1 MTAPHHIQQFASPWW
16 LPDGHTQTLWRR
28 FVSHKP
34 LLRRRQRVE
43 LSDGDFIDLDWV
55 DSPSTDSQSSD
66 SQSRDSE
73 SRGLGSARDLPTV
86 LLLHGLCGSSDS
98 PYVLSLQR
106 LLNERGYTS
115 VAMNFRGCSGE
126 INRLARA
133 YHSGCTEDLE
143 EIYQCLRQGTGARP
157 MVFAGFS
164 LGGNVLLK
172 WLSEIGRRDDVLL
185 GVSVSAPFSLAYCS
199 GAMNSGLSSAYGH
212 FFRRRLVR
220 DVESKRAHFRASGR
234 RDELQKLDALG
245 DLRRLQTLWEFDD
258 QVTAPLH
265 GFDGAEHYYE
275 TCSSGP
281 LLPAIHTP
289 VQLIQSANDP
299 IIPAG
304 CLPRPGELP
313 MHVRLHLT
321 ETGGHVGF
329 TCVGQPLWL
338 EQRILAAI
346 EECQPS
352 STGTSSA

>member
-1 MTAPHHIQQFASPWW
+1 MTGPRHLKEFASPWW

-28 FVSHKP
+28 FVSHTP
-34 LLRRRQRVE
+34 LTRRRQRVE

-55 DSPSTDSQSSD
+55 DSLSTD
-66 SQSRDSE
+66 R
-73 SRGLGSARDLPTV
+73 GSARHLPTV
-86 LLLHGLCGSSDS
+86 FLLHGLCGSSDS

-106 LLNERGYTS
+106 LLQERGYSS

-143 EIYQCLRQGTGARP
+143 EIYQHIQQQGGAQSI
-157 MVFAGFS
+157 VFAGFS

-185 GVSVSAPFSLAYCS
+185 GVAVSAPFSLAYCS

-212 FFRRRLVR
+212 YFRRRLVR
-220 DVESKRAHFRASGR
+220 DVESKRAHFRASGQF
-234 RDELQKLDALG
+234 DELLKLEELG
-245 DLRRLQTLWEFDD
+245 DLRRLRTLWEFDD

-299 IIPAG
+299 LIPAG
-304 CLPRPGELP
+304 CVPHPGELP
-313 MHVRLHLT
+313 KHVRLHLT

-329 TCVGQPLWL
+329 TCAGQPLWL
-338 EQRILAAI
+338 EQLILAAI
-346 EECQPS
+346 EN
-352 STGTSSA
+352 ARR

>member
-1 MTAPHHIQQFASPWW
+1 MTGPHHLQEFASPWW

-28 FVSHKP
+28 FISHLP
-34 LLRRRQRVE
+34 LTRRRQRVE

-55 DSPSTDSQSSD
+55 DSLSTD
-66 SQSRDSE
+66 R
-73 SRGLGSARDLPTV
+73 GSARELPTV
-86 LLLHGLCGSSDS
+86 FLLHGLCGSSDS

-106 LLNERGYTS
+106 LLQERGYTS

-143 EIYQCLRQGTGARP
+143 EIYQHLQQQGGAQP
-157 MVFAGFS
+157 MMFAGFS

-185 GVSVSAPFSLAYCS
+185 GVAVSAPFSLAYCS

-212 FFRRRLVR
+212 YFRRRLVR
-220 DVESKRAHFRASGR
+220 DVESKRAHFRARGQL
-234 RDELQKLDALG
+234 DELQKLERLG

-304 CLPRPGELP
+304 CLPQPGDLP
-313 MHVRLHLT
+313 KHVRLHLT

-329 TCVGQPLWL
+329 TCAGQPQWL
-338 EQRILAAI
+338 EHRILAAI
-346 EECQPS
+346 EN
-352 STGTSSA
+352 TRR

>member
-1 MTAPHHIQQFASPWW
+1 MTEPHRLQEFASPWW
-16 LPDGHTQTLWRR
+16 LPGGHTQTLWRR
-28 FVSHKP
+28 FVSHIP
-34 LLRRRQRVE
+34 LPRRRQRVE

-55 DSPSTDSQSSD
+55 DSHSNDLHSTDPHSTD
-66 SQSRDSE
+66 P
-73 SRGLGSARDLPTV
+73 GSARDLPTV
-86 LLLHGLCGSSDS
+86 FLLHGLCGSSDS

-106 LLNERGYTS
+106 LLQERGYTS

-143 EIYQCLRQGTGARP
+143 EIYQCLRQHSGARP

-185 GVSVSAPFSLAYCS
+185 GVSVSAPFSLSYCS
-199 GAMNSGLSSAYGH
+199 GAMNSGLSKAYGH
-212 FFRRRLVR
+212 YFRRRLVR
-220 DVESKRAHFRASGR
+220 DVESKRAHFRASGQL
-234 RDELQKLDALG
+234 DELQKLDALG

-265 GFDGAEHYYE
+265 GFDGAEHYYQ

-281 LLPAIHTP
+281 LLRQIQTP

-299 IIPAG
+299 IIPAA
-304 CLPRPGELP
+304 CLPHPAHLP

-321 ETGGHVGF
+321 DSGGHVGF
-329 TCVGQPLWL
+329 TCAGQPLWL
-338 EQRILAAI
+338 EQRILTAI
-346 EECQPS
+346 E
-352 STGTSSA
+352 ARRR

>member
-1 MTAPHHIQQFASPWW
+1 MTAHQRLQEFASPWW

-28 FVSHKP
+28 FVSHTP
-34 LLRRRQRVE
+34 LPRRRQRVE
-43 LSDGDFIDLDWV
+43 LSDGDFIDIDWV
-55 DSPSTDSQSSD
+55 DSLASD
-66 SQSRDSE
+66 T
-73 SRGLGSARDLPTV
+73 GSARDLPTV
-86 LLLHGLCGSSDS
+86 VLLHGLCGSSDS

-106 LLNERGYTS
+106 LLQELGYTS

-143 EIYQCLRQGTGARP
+143 EVYQCLRQHNGARP

-172 WLSEIGRRDDVLL
+172 WLSEIGQRADVLF
-185 GVSVSAPFSLAYCS
+185 GVAVSAPFSLAYCS
-199 GAMNSGLSSAYGH
+199 EAMNAGLSRAYGH
-212 FFRRRLVR
+212 YFRRRLVR
-220 DVESKRAHFRASGR
+220 DVESKREHFRARGQL
-234 RDELQKLDALG
+234 DELQKLEALG

-265 GFDGAEHYYE
+265 GFDGAQHYYD

-281 LLPAIHTP
+281 LLPAIQTP

-304 CLPRPGELP
+304 CLPHPGQLP

-329 TCVGQPLWL
+329 TCAGQPLWL
-338 EQRILAAI
+338 EQRIIAAI
-346 EECQPS
+346 EA
-352 STGTSSA
+352 GLR

>member
-1 MTAPHHIQQFASPWW
+1 MSESHHIQQFASPWW

-28 FVSHKP
+28 FVSHSP
-34 LLRRRQRVE
+34 LPRRRQRVE

-55 DSPSTDSQSSD
+55 DSQSQAP
-66 SQSRDSE
+66 
-73 SRGLGSARDLPTV
+73 GSARDLPTV

-106 LLNERGYTS
+106 LLQTRGYTS

-143 EIYQCLRQGTGARP
+143 EIYQCLRQRSGARP

-172 WLSEIGRRDDVLL
+172 WLSEIGRRDDVPL
-185 GVSVSAPFSLAYCS
+185 GVAVSAPFSLAVCS
-199 GAMNSGLSSAYGH
+199 GAMNSGLSKAYGH
-212 FFRRRLVR
+212 YFRRRLVR

-234 RDELQKLDALG
+234 LEELQKLEALG

-265 GFDGAEHYYE
+265 GFDGAEHYYQ

-289 VQLIQSANDP
+289 VQLIQSGNDP

-321 ETGGHVGF
+321 ATGGHVGF
-329 TCVGQPLWL
+329 TCAGQPLWL

-346 EECQPS
+346 EACQPA
-352 STGTSSA
+352 SAGASGA